1 MIKTF
6 ALIIIIITFI
16 KYFNDKIDLNN
27 RTSDSIEQL
36 QVHEELPYKKK
47 QYLLSVAEKNFYEV
61 LKTAIQDTDYY
72 ICPKVRLADIIYV
85 GKTDKRQSY
94 FNKIQSKHIDF
105 LLCTADTLS
114 PVIAIELDDNS
125 HFRKDRI
132 KRDAFVDKALKAAGL
147 KIIRFNVK
155 HSYVVNEIKEKI
167 GICERGKETK
177 MIKINKNYVVEKE
190 KNDYE

>member
-16 KYFNDKIDLNN
+16 KYFNDKIDLSN

-36 QVHEELPYKKK
+36 QIHEELPYKKK
-47 QYLLSVAEKNFYEV
+47 QYLLSIAEKNFYEV

-125 HFRKDRI
+125 HFRNDRI
-132 KRDAFVDKALKAAGL
+132 KRDAFVDKVLKAAGL

-177 MIKINKNYVVEKE
+177 
-190 KNDYE
+190 ND